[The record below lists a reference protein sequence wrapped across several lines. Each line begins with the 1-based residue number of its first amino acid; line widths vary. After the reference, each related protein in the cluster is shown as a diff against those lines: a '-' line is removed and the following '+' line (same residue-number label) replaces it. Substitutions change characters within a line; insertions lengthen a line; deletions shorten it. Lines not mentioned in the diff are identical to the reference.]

1 VNGRAL
7 RICLIDDDPIA
18 LRVVAAVLRGL
29 GHEVTTRDQALGSLT
44 AVTLGRPDVVLL
56 DLAMPGLSGIGLGDL
71 IREASA
77 KSGRRIAIVVCSG
90 EPKAVVDAAA
100 ARIGAHGAVSKST
113 NVDALRD
120 AFAAVLASLSTRATA

>member
-1 VNGRAL
+1 MKERAL

-29 GHEVTTRDQALGSLT
+29 GHDVTTRNQAFGSLT
-44 AVTLGRPDVVLL
+44 AVVRDRPDVVVL

-77 KSGRRIAIVVCSG
+77 KSGRRIAVVVCSG
-90 EPKAVVDAAA
+90 EPKAVVDSAA

-120 AFAAVLASLSTRATA
+120 AFVAVLSNLAARATE